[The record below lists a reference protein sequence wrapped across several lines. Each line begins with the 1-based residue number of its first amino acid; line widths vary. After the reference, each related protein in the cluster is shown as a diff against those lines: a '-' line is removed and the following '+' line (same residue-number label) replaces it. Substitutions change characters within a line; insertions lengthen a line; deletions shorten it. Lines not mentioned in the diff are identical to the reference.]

1 MSTCSGL
8 SCLKLDELFTFI
20 KSMKDLDLY
29 GKAHP
34 KCCTDGSTVSENC
47 NCPAKIKAHND
58 LCMFDYCM
66 SWTDLTEKLNLVND
80 TYNKDE
86 LAPALVMSLMGSM
99 LHFARPTSD
108 AFDGR
113 LPLFWRNTAEVVQ
126 ITSGFLAA
134 IYAGHAT
141 VQAAVKTE
149 YYNNTDAYVG
159 ANFLAYGGVSWVGD
173 LLGLFEVTWVIAYL
187 LLAAGIGGIP
197 LEVAMMYNKAF
208 DGSMSGVEA
217 QNQEFHFLLF
227 AFLLSAGGWLSAE
240 ALKKS
245 ATTLVGFFDIQDSNG
260 LAKYKSVFAGS
271 SVENTT
277 VDNATFLAVD
287 VFHHTVTVG
296 AYYVIAAALLYMPHE
311 LIKYSMDPKSVEVP
325 DFKDL
330 FGMFIGNLQ
339 NHMQTM

>member
-1 MSTCSGL
+1 MTCSGL
-8 SCLKLDELFTFI
+8 SCLKLDELFNFI
-20 KSMKDLDLY
+20 KGIKDLDLY
-29 GKAHP
+29 GKAHQ
-34 KCCTDGSTVSENC
+34 KCCDDGTAVGQNCTCTDKYE
-47 NCPAKIKAHND
+47 KKAHND

-66 SWTDLTEKLNLVND
+66 SWADLTEKLNLVND

-86 LAPALVMSLMGSM
+86 LAPALVASLMGS
-99 LHFARPTSD
+99 LLQFARPVSD

-149 YYNNTDAYVG
+149 YYNSSNAYVG

-173 LLGLFEVTWVIAYL
+173 LLGLFEVLWVIAYL
-187 LLAAGIGGIP
+187 VLAAGIGGIP

-208 DGSMSGVEA
+208 DGSLAGVEA
-217 QNQEFHFLLF
+217 QSQEFHFLLF

-245 ATTLVGFFDIQDSNG
+245 AATLIGFFDIQDTEG
-260 LAKYKSVFAGS
+260 VARYKSYFSGS
-271 SVENTT
+271 NYPDTS
-277 VDNATFLAVD
+277 VDNATFLAID
-287 VFHHTVTVG
+287 VLHHTLTVG
-296 AYYVIAAALLYMPHE
+296 AYYALAVALIYMPHE
-311 LIKYSMDPKSVEVP
+311 LIKYSFDETSVELP
-325 DFKDL
+325 DLNEF
-330 FGMFIGNLQ
+330 FGMK
-339 NHMQTM
+339 M

>member
-1 MSTCSGL
+1 MTTCSGL

-20 KSMKDLDLY
+20 KGIKDLDLY
-29 GKAHP
+29 GAAHSQCCSNGTAVGTDCVCPESVKAH
-34 KCCTDGSTVSENC
+34 D
-47 NCPAKIKAHND
+47 D

-66 SWTDLTEKLNLVND
+66 SWDDLTAKMNLVND

-86 LAPALVMSLMGSM
+86 LAPALVASLFGSM
-99 LHFARPTSD
+99 LSFARPTSD

-113 LPLFWRNTAEVVQ
+113 LPLFYRNTAEVIQ

-149 YYNNTDAYVG
+149 YYNSSVGYVG

-187 LLAAGIGGIP
+187 LLAVGIAGIP
-197 LEVAMMYNKAF
+197 LEVSLMYNKAF
-208 DGSMSGVEA
+208 DGSLAGVEA
-217 QNQEFHFLLF
+217 QYQEFHFLLF

-260 LAKYKSVFAGS
+260 LAQYESVFAS
-271 SVENTT
+271 TTIENTS
-277 VDNATFLAVD
+277 VDNATFLAID
-287 VFHHTVTVG
+287 VLHHTFTVG
-296 AYYVIAAALLYMPHE
+296 AYYAIAAALLYMPHE
-311 LIKYSMDPKSVEVP
+311 LIKFSFDPKSVEVP
-325 DFKDL
+325 DFQEL
-330 FGMFIGNLQ
+330 FGMFLKQ
-339 NHMQTM
+339 